1 MIARL
6 FRRGKTRKWI
16 FLISGALAC
25 MIVFVLFGLPRITA
39 PRLSKDQ
46 TQWREFR
53 GDDPQGY
60 PLEVL
65 SHGFRMIQA
74 SRGEVKRTGKSPS
87 RAAALVEWE
96 WRVVIKNKSSRD
108 EQVYVQYLLVD
119 KERLPVDV
127 DYRIS
132 PQPVAAWET
141 VTVQHRTEM
150 VYDDLPRIAEG
161 VWEISWGG
169 SKKKRRGF

>member
-1 MIARL
+1 M
-6 FRRGKTRKWI
+6 
-16 FLISGALAC
+16 
-25 MIVFVLFGLPRITA
+25 
-39 PRLSKDQ
+39 
-46 TQWREFR
+46 
-53 GDDPQGY
+53 
-60 PLEVL
+60 
-65 SHGFRMIQA
+65 
-74 SRGEVKRTGKSPS
+74 
-87 RAAALVEWE
+87 
-96 WRVVIKNKSSRD
+96 KNKSSRD
-108 EQVYVQYLLVD
+108 EQIYVRYLLVD